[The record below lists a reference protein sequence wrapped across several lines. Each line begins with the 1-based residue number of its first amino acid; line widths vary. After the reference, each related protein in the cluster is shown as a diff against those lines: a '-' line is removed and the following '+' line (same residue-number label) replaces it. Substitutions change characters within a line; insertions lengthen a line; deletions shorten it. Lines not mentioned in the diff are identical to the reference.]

1 MPKELPE
8 RIKRLMEDQA
18 EEAALPVSY
27 SILRSVKPEAAEDP
41 PGESDE
47 VTPSPS
53 DEVPQNEVQPA
64 PEDWQVA
71 DPNEGNEQSQPPEDW
86 NQPQGELTA
95 PPQDWEQPE
104 PARSEAPDMEP
115 AEDANSQQ
123 SAREDAPD
131 LESTLGF
138 MGQQGNDQLF
148 DGLAIQMA
156 ESVHRQMGRFQDRFD
171 QRMAELDIGNSY

>member
-27 SILRSVKPEAAEDP
+27 SVLRSVKPEAAEDP

-95 PPQDWEQPE
+95 PPEDWEQADEEVEPSGPDAALEVPESGEEE
-104 PARSEAPDMEP
+104 PADDKPDPEWDDSIDDMQRQFGSDDDYEEYQPAQSSWQDEMGWQQALADRS
-115 AEDANSQQ
+115 NS
-123 SAREDAPD
+123 
-131 LESTLGF
+131 
-138 MGQQGNDQLF
+138 
-148 DGLAIQMA
+148 I
-156 ESVHRQMGRFQDRFD
+156 
-171 QRMAELDIGNSY
+171 